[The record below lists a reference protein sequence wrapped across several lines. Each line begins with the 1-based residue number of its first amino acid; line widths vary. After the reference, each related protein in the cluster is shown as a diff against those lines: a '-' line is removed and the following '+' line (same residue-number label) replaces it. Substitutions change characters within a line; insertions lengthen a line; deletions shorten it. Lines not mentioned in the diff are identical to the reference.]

1 MWIGYKGTIR
11 KKGQYE
17 EDEVDQTKKMLTVLL
32 TATAAMAVTPMAGY
46 AETVQTKQI
55 VNQSS
60 EATVEVLSGNCGPVD
75 EEGNFTESTKWSLE
89 KNSEAEEFYTL
100 RISGNGR
107 MADFTINNT
116 EDNRPWKDYLDSIK
130 KVEMESGIT
139 SIGSMG
145 IQQYDKFRGS
155 KYSS

>member
-1 MWIGYKGTIR
+1 M
-11 KKGQYE
+11 KKMKLIKS
-17 EDEVDQTKKMLTVLL
+17 KKMLTVLL

-107 MADFTINNT
+107 MADFTISNT
-116 EDNRPWKDYLDSIK
+116 EDNSVRRHIVGGANRTLFSVDLPPRLCRT
-130 KVEMESGIT
+130 GT
-139 SIGSMG
+139 
-145 IQQYDKFRGS
+145 
-155 KYSS
+155 

>member
-1 MWIGYKGTIR
+1 M
-11 KKGQYE
+11 KKMKLIKS
-17 EDEVDQTKKMLTVLL
+17 KKMLTVLL

-100 RISGNGR
+100 RIRGNGR
-107 MADFTINNT
+107 MADCTINNT

-139 SIGSMG
+139 SIGSWAFSNM
-145 IQQYDKFRGS
+145 INLEEANIPLS
-155 KYSS
+155 V